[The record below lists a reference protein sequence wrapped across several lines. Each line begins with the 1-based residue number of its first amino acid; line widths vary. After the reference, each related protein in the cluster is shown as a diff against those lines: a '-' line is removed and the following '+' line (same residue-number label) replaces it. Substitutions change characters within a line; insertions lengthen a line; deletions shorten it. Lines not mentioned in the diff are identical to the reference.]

1 MSDDGDFPLDIEQIE
16 STPLGRAQIGIRVI
30 GRWRGRAR
38 MPDQRA
44 FLVLEVEG
52 RRHRFPAMEE
62 PRRSR
67 LHRSNSWSATFALP
81 AWLEPSPSQQMS
93 LWLGSYELQL
103 PTVLVAEPEEA
114 EMVNPAEQEP
124 AAREPFVRDEQVV
137 DEQVVDEQVVDEQV
151 VDEQVVDEQVV
162 DEQVV
167 DERSPEPERPP
178 VTEERREPAVAPRA
192 ADPRPAAS
200 VATGATE
207 AIVAAL
213 RAELQQRAAAEA
225 QLRARLTATKA
236 ELDGRVT
243 HQTALEATQ
252 KELRSELQQ
261 LVPLIEEESARRAE
275 VESRA
280 EALAAELA
288 ELHQR
293 VEKANSSRTAL
304 VQQAAKLSDELLQL
318 RGAAEQ
324 HDAERVLFEARTAEL
339 TAEVEA
345 LGRQVAQ
352 SEVGRE
358 SASAEVTALRAE
370 LDRLG
375 AELVDARGSRG
386 AGVGLSEAQSLLV
399 EARAVTA
406 RLRAGNNDQGN
417 GG

>member
-67 LHRSNSWSATFALP
+67 LHRSNSWGATFALP
-81 AWLEPSPSQQMS
+81 AWLEPRLPEQMS
-93 LWLGSYELQL
+93 LWLGNYELQL
-103 PTVLVAEPEEA
+103 PSIMVAEPGEA
-114 EMVNPAEQEP
+114 ETVNPADQEP
-124 AAREPFVRDEQVV
+124 VAREAFVEDEQVV
-137 DEQVVDEQVVDEQV
+137 HEP
-151 VDEQVVDEQVV
+151 
-162 DEQVV
+162 
-167 DERSPEPERPP
+167 SPEPEQAPA
-178 VTEERREPAVAPRA
+178 TEERREQPVAPRT
-192 ADPRPAAS
+192 ADPQPTAS

-225 QLRARLTATKA
+225 QLRAQLTATKA

-243 HQTALEATQ
+243 HQTELEATQ

-261 LVPLIEEESARRAE
+261 LIPLIEEESARRAE

-288 ELHQR
+288 ELHGR
-293 VEKANSSRTAL
+293 VEEANSSRTRL

-318 RGAAEQ
+318 RGSAEQ
-324 HDAERVLFEARTAEL
+324 HDAERVLFEARTTEL
-339 TAEVEA
+339 TGEVDA
-345 LGRQVAQ
+345 LGRQLAE

-358 SASAEVTALRAE
+358 SANAEVAALRAE

-375 AELVDARGSRG
+375 AELVDARTSRG
-386 AGVGLSEAQSLLV
+386 AGVGLTEAQSLLM